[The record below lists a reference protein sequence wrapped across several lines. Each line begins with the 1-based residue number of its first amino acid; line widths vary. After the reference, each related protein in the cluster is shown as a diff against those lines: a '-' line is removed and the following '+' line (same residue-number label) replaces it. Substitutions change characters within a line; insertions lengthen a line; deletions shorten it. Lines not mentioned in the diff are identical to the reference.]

1 MVGLRCRSI
10 ASWCLGHVTDSREY
24 VHSFMLRVN
33 TCEHGQPI
41 GVQHNPDARGLHA
54 PVECR
59 QPSWC
64 QVLFYHCG
72 ILRLWINTY
81 KYVIF
86 REIHIN
92 LPSFTTYFDVRQ
104 GKEVLTHKLIASSS
118 PFSHGCFAAKAAWSM
133 EVGQIHH
140 SIKITNTLTYCIA
153 CRVCIHASDAMYDA
167 GPDSGGH
174 WPPQGRQ
181 SATSWR
187 TCVETLVPDSSRAC
201 GIRQW
206 GTSGTTPLKGWSFS
220 GSETMVSELIPFFNA
235 YPD

>member
-1 MVGLRCRSI
+1 MFFPTRNSRDSTWSPASRPWTAMVGLRCRSI

-104 GKEVLTHKLIASSS
+104 GTEVLTHKLIASSS
-118 PFSHGCFAAKAAWSM
+118 PFSHGCFAAS
-133 EVGQIHH
+133 GPHDGSGPNSSFQ
-140 SIKITNTLTYCIA
+140 ITNTLTYCI
-153 CRVCIHASDAMYDA
+153 
-167 GPDSGGH
+167 PSGNL
-174 WPPQGRQ
+174 
-181 SATSWR
+181 T
-187 TCVETLVPDSSRAC
+187 
-201 GIRQW
+201 
-206 GTSGTTPLKGWSFS
+206 
-220 GSETMVSELIPFFNA
+220 
-235 YPD
+235 